1 MRLFSQATIADFNE
15 LDGILANGK
24 RYVFR
29 DRELPNG
36 CEPKRANIGFQKEGN
51 IYKLSIDSNISANS
65 TNSDFVNWIQKGE
78 TKFVGLDDLIA
89 FIRSVGALFDDADH
103 GQKQVNRESGDIAS
117 DDSII
122 DRQKVRELSKSQEK
136 KPEIQPKQ
144 ISQKLK
150 DQIYGQDDAIDA
162 LAEGIAFNMLKKE
175 DKVYVA
181 LLLGPPAS
189 GKTET
194 GSMLARV
201 LSELSGREY
210 GFIKIDANIYESE
223 HMIHNILGAPPGYAG
238 YGKATVLDPIR
249 KNPYHVVLIDE
260 VEKAHESLLVALM
273 EALETGRLSM
283 ADNSQSIDLNKCIVL
298 FTSNIGID
306 MSTYRS
312 MSEFQKRELC
322 KDAFT
327 KHCGRPEISRRI
339 KDFMVF
345 CPLSE
350 DAQMSVII
358 KFAQKA
364 LDDYEAELV
373 HMDENLMADFMRNK
387 TKYGASELASRV
399 DRAINRAI
407 FTANYRTLIY
417 GKRISLKGTP
427 ENVELLIVE

>member
-210 GFIKIDANIYESE
+210 GFIKIDANIYE
-223 HMIHNILGAPPGYAG
+223 P
-238 YGKATVLDPIR
+238 
-249 KNPYHVVLIDE
+249 
-260 VEKAHESLLVALM
+260 
-273 EALETGRLSM
+273 
-283 ADNSQSIDLNKCIVL
+283 
-298 FTSNIGID
+298 
-306 MSTYRS
+306 
-312 MSEFQKRELC
+312 
-322 KDAFT
+322 
-327 KHCGRPEISRRI
+327 
-339 KDFMVF
+339 
-345 CPLSE
+345 
-350 DAQMSVII
+350 
-358 KFAQKA
+358 
-364 LDDYEAELV
+364 
-373 HMDENLMADFMRNK
+373 
-387 TKYGASELASRV
+387 
-399 DRAINRAI
+399 
-407 FTANYRTLIY
+407 
-417 GKRISLKGTP
+417 
-427 ENVELLIVE
+427 